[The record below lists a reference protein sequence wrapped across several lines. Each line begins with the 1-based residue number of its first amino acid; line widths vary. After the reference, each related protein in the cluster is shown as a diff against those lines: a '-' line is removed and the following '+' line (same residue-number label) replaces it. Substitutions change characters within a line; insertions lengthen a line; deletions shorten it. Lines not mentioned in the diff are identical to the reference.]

1 MNTEIRQAT
10 LADSDQIFSLVE
22 AFAAS
27 FDPTKEAFE
36 NSLRHLLADDSV
48 LTNVSLLRGEI
59 IAYCLAFDH
68 YAFYADGRV
77 TWVEEIMVKEELRGS
92 GIGKALMSSVEAW
105 AFSRKS
111 KLIGL
116 ATRRAAS
123 FYEAIGYED
132 SAVFFRKLVDNNY
145 LH

>member
-10 LADSDQIFSLVE
+10 LADSDQIFSLAE

-36 NSLRHLLADDSV
+36 KSLKHLFDDDSA
-48 LTNVSLLRGEI
+48 LINVALLKGKI

-92 GIGKALMSSVEAW
+92 GVGRTLMDSVETW
-105 AFSRKS
+105 AASRKS

-116 ATRRAAS
+116 ATRRASA
-123 FYEAIGYED
+123 FYKAIGYEE
-132 SAVFFRKLVDNNY
+132 SAVFFRKLI
-145 LH
+145 